1 MNMLYGMKCAWEKSC
16 AKGTTNWNYV
26 FKKEIYDVHYTDS
39 IGRYTPPAG
48 NGRVT
53 DIFRHA
59 REAPVLSK

>member
-1 MNMLYGMKCAWEKSC
+1 MVASIE
-16 AKGTTNWNYV
+16 V
-26 FKKEIYDVHYTDS
+26 IHYADS

-59 REAPVLSK
+59 REAPVLSKSRVTAACGIPMRRVILYGI